1 MRDNTET
8 MTDPLEK
15 EKRANGVSENG
26 DDAAPQSAQSSADAE
41 LAGLRE
47 RIRELELE
55 VEEARKAY
63 LYERAELENF
73 KKRMQRERAELLRY
87 ASEPLI
93 RDLLPVVD
101 NLERALQHARSG
113 EQSII
118 EGVELTLK
126 MFLEALSRHG
136 VSRVEAA
143 GEVFDPT
150 RHEAVAHVESAEH
163 EANRVTE
170 QHQVGYLLHDRL
182 LRPALVSVGRG
193 RGETSGTGP
202 GAGQPVVSNGNSD

>member
-1 MRDNTET
+1 MN
-8 MTDPLEK
+8 DPLEK
-15 EKRANGVSENG
+15 EKKTNGIASERSE
-26 DDAAPQSAQSSADAE
+26 DRSADAE
-41 LAGLRE
+41 AASVAPEDEVAALRA
-47 RIRELELE
+47 RLKELELE

-73 KKRMQRERAELLRY
+73 KKRMQRERAEALRY
-87 ASEPLI
+87 ATEPLV

-101 NLERALQHARSG
+101 NLERALQHAKSG

-118 EGVELTLK
+118 EGVELVLK
-126 MFLEALSRHG
+126 MLMETLARHG
-136 VSRVEAA
+136 VSRLEAV
-143 GEVFDPT
+143 GEVFDPA

-193 RGETSGTGP
+193 PANRGG
-202 GAGQPVVSNGNSD
+202 NGSAEPKDSVARRQNSD

>member
-1 MRDNTET
+1 MDEVSA
-8 MTDPLEK
+8 L
-15 EKRANGVSENG
+15 RARVK
-26 DDAAPQSAQSSADAE
+26 
-41 LAGLRE
+41 
-47 RIRELELE
+47 ELELE

-73 KKRMQRERAELLRY
+73 KKRTQRERAEAMRY
-87 ASEPLI
+87 ATEPLI

-101 NLERALQHARSG
+101 NLERALQHAKSG

-118 EGVELTLK
+118 EGVGLVLK
-126 MFLEALSRHG
+126 ILMEALARHG
-136 VSRVEAA
+136 VSRVEAV
-143 GEVFDPT
+143 GEVFDPA

-170 QHQVGYLLHDRL
+170 QHQVGYLLHERL

-193 RGETSGTGP
+193 PAKRDGNGAQQGEESVARG
-202 GAGQPVVSNGNSD
+202 QNSD